1 MIDLTPLE
9 VRKKKGDF
17 RRQMRGYDP
26 ALVDDFLDLVA
37 DRLEQLVR
45 DNMAAQEK
53 LAILE
58 TQVKEFR
65 EREKA
70 LTEALGSAQEL
81 REQGRKQIEKELELA
96 RRQAEQDAEQ
106 IRASAVHA
114 REREEQNLRR
124 LRVRQ
129 SQVIQSFRQF
139 LERELAELA
148 ITAETLEVTNA
159 IDDAAEESSREIEER
174 RPAAAPVRPPAS
186 APASAAAVETQPA
199 ANPAPAAKPAPAAS
213 APTPQPKTAPP
224 SGSQNAPTPKAAG
237 PAQPKA
243 GGASTPPASAAAP
256 PPVQPNAAP
265 PPPAASTGVSGIIP
279 PNPAVSPAADEPV
292 LALDPDFLD
301 ISDLA
306 PAPEEDGDDSIIDGG
321 WVSLIENKRDV
332 DG

>member
-45 DNMAAQEK
+45 ENMAAQEK
-53 LAILE
+53 LAVLE

-70 LTEALGSAQEL
+70 LTEALVSAQEL

-96 RRQAEQDAEQ
+96 RRQAEQDAER

-159 IDDAAEESSREIEER
+159 IDDAAEESILEIEEQ
-174 RPAAAPVRPPAS
+174 RPAAAPTRPPA
-186 APASAAAVETQPA
+186 AATG
-199 ANPAPAAKPAPAAS
+199 
-213 APTPQPKTAPP
+213 PTLQPK
-224 SGSQNAPTPKAAG
+224 G
-237 PAQPKA
+237 
-243 GGASTPPASAAAP
+243 STPPASPTAAP
-256 PPVQPNAAP
+256 PKPPASPAQPKSGAPTPPPGSAAPAPVQPEPAQP
-265 PPPAASTGVSGIIP
+265 SAASTGVSAIIP
-279 PNPAVSPAADEPV
+279 PNAAVPPVADER
-292 LALDPDFLD
+292 ALSLDTDFLD
-301 ISDLA
+301 ISALA
-306 PAPEEDGDDSIIDGG
+306 PAPEEDDEDSIIDGG